1 MEFPLFLPA
10 SATGYFLCVCVGACA
25 RVRVCKKFETGFFFI
40 SEILTFSMDI
50 SKNKIKLRLIKVLKI
65 GKVLKS
71 LSCYS
76 YIAVSCR
83 LKHNLAES
91 LLV

>member
-1 MEFPLFLPA
+1 
-10 SATGYFLCVCVGACA
+10 
-25 RVRVCKKFETGFFFI
+25 
-40 SEILTFSMDI
+40 MDV
-50 SKNKIKLRLIKVLKI
+50 SKNKTKLRLIKVLKI